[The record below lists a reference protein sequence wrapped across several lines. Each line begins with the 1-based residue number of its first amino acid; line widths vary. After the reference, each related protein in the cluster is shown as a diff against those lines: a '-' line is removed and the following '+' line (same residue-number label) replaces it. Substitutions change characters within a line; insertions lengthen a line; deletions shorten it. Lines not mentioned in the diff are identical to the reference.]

1 MIVFHLIK
9 MINDAL
15 LYGIVTLGVGVIA
28 LTVRY
33 CFRSKCT
40 DIQCCYGL
48 VSIKRDIAS
57 EVDIQ
62 KNSPEEEKSMELRRP
77 QSV

>member
-1 MIVFHLIK
+1 

-15 LYGIVTLGVGVIA
+15 LYGIVTLGVGVVA

-57 EVDIQ
+57 ELDIQ
-62 KNSPEEEKSMELRRP
+62 KNVPEEEKTMELRRP
-77 QSV
+77 GSV